1 MGNYQSMLRK
11 HTIPAGT
18 ILFHG
23 TSDEDFFELEDSLN
37 DGSWLSDSEQVAE
50 YFAKRSSGNSPR
62 VIQYELTEDVEV
74 FLIESKQDLGD
85 LSESHGIR
93 FDSAEDMRDS
103 ALDAGIP
110 GWIIPKNYPTGA
122 DILITNTG
130 CLEFLS
136 VKSL

>member
-1 MGNYQSMLRK
+1 MLRK

-23 TSDEDFFELEDSLN
+23 TSDDDFFELEDGLN
-37 DGSWLSDSEQVAE
+37 EGSWLSDSEQVAE
-50 YFAKRSSGNSPR
+50 YFAKRNSGNCPR
-62 VIQYELTEDVEV
+62 VIQYELVEDVEV
-74 FLIESKQDLGD
+74 FLIESKQDLSE
-85 LSESHGIR
+85 LSESHGIC
-93 FDSAEDMRDS
+93 FDGVEDMRDS
-103 ALDAGIP
+103 ALDSGIP

-122 DILITNTG
+122 DILITKTG